1 MPNIIRLGDSTDHGG
16 RVIASGAPQFTVDGI
31 PIALL
36 GDACICPR
44 DGHGNC
50 VVVEGD
56 PHHTINGVPVEQL
69 LERGEDAHR
78 GELGVRRCRGSHG
91 DRGLR

>member
-56 PHHTINGVPVEQL
+56 PHHTINGVPVAYEGHKTSCGARL
-69 LERGEDAHR
+69 ISSTGNF
-78 GELGVRRCRGSHG
+78 SKS
-91 DRGLR
+91 